1 MHSLRLLVGLPV
13 VALVV
18 LTVFGTTAPSAA
30 QQETVL
36 HSFDDNGT
44 DGYLPVSGLTIDAA
58 GNLYGTTTYG
68 GAYGSISNFRSGGAA
83 FKLKRN
89 GGVWVEQI
97 LHNFGNGTD
106 GEFPF
111 SCLILD
117 ASGNLYGVT
126 DGGGTFASGTAFIL
140 KGAAGQERELHNF
153 GGVNADGKG
162 PTADLIFDASG
173 NLYGTS
179 GGGTDGVGTVF
190 ELRPKQG
197 GGWAEKV
204 LYSFPMNKK
213 QGRYPYGGLVFDAAG
228 NLYGTTDGGGP
239 YNSGTVF
246 KLTPSGGGNW
256 TEEVIYAFN
265 YQNSGGSQPEAGL
278 VIDAAG
284 NLYGTTYFGNG
295 TGCGGGGC
303 GTAFELMPSAGGGWT
318 EKVLHSFGN
327 GMDGYGPYGRLVF
340 DSSGNLYG
348 NTLYGGAYVW
358 GTIFKL
364 TPSTSGEWTET
375 IIHNFGSGQDGQI
388 PRGSLTMDA
397 SGNLYG
403 TTYGGGTSLACGG
416 GCGTVFEIKP

>member
-1 MHSLRLLVGLPV
+1 MQSLRLLVGLPV

-30 QQETVL
+30 QKETVL

-58 GNLYGTTTYG
+58 GNLYGTTVYG
-68 GAYGSISNFRSGGAA
+68 GAYSNIGDFRSGGTA
-83 FKLKRN
+83 FEMKRN
-89 GGVWVEQI
+89 GGVWAEKI
-97 LHNFGNGTD
+97 LHNFGNGSD
-106 GEFPF
+106 GQFPF
-111 SCLILD
+111 SRVILD
-117 ASGNLYGVT
+117 ASGDLYGVT
-126 DGGGTFASGTAFIL
+126 DGGGTFGYGTAFML
-140 KGAAGQERELHNF
+140 KGTAGQERELHDF
-153 GGVNADGKG
+153 GGVNADGRG
-162 PTADLIFDASG
+162 PIADLIFDASG
-173 NLYGTS
+173 NLYGTTG

-190 ELRPKQG
+190 ELRPRAEG
-197 GGWAEKV
+197 EKV
-204 LYSFPMNKK
+204 LYSFPMSKK

>member
-1 MHSLRLLVGLPV
+1 MQSLRLLVGLPV

-36 HSFDDNGT
+36 HSFDANGT
-44 DGYLPVSGLTIDAA
+44 DGYLPVSGLTIDHA

-126 DGGGTFASGTAFIL
+126 DGGGTFAYGTAFML
-140 KGAAGQERELHNF
+140 KGTAGQERELHDF
-153 GGVNADGKG
+153 GGVNADGRG
-162 PTADLIFDASG
+162 PIADLIFDASG
-173 NLYGTS
+173 NLYGTTG

-190 ELRPKQG
+190 ELRPRAEG
-197 GGWAEKV
+197 EKV

-213 QGRYPYGGLVFDAAG
+213 QGRYPNGSLVFDASG
-228 NLYGTTDGGGP
+228 NLYGTTMYGGA
-239 YNSGTVF
+239 YDSGTVF
-246 KLTPSGGGNW
+246 KLKRSGENW
-256 TEEVIYAFN
+256 TEEVIYVFN
-265 YQNSGGSQPEAGL
+265 YQDSGGSQPAAGL

-358 GTIFKL
+358 GTIFRL